1 MALLNS
7 YGLWN
12 NKGGVGKSTITF
24 HLATRYAEL
33 NPNINVLVIDLCPQ
47 ANSSMMLL
55 GGGTT
60 GETNVMSLCTL
71 PTPQTVVGYLTTVIT
86 NGPGASLPNPNTFAV
101 NVNQTNR
108 NITDNL
114 YLLCGDGN
122 IEPIAPVISS
132 RANDKPLT
140 TAIQP
145 WAWIHN
151 IFREYINN
159 FAAVNNKKDL
169 MVFID
174 TNPAFGI
181 YTELAI
187 TAINRLI
194 CPVNADDSSRT
205 ASNAMTILLHGTN
218 PPHPIYGSWTF
229 AALAQTHKT
238 NIPKIHLVVGNRL
251 TQYDG
256 AASAF
261 SALSD
266 ATAQTLYA
274 IYNANPNYFT
284 SNPNPINNIQ
294 DFRDNYSEALRDFN
308 TSGVVTSHLGQR
320 LNQMTGGYYQVY
332 GQRVQINRSR
342 VEECLSAIDNIIA
355 RL

>member
-33 NPNINVLVIDLCPQ
+33 NPNTNVLVIDLCPQ

-55 GGGTT
+55 GGGTV
-60 GETNVMSLCTL
+60 GETNVMNLCTSA
-71 PTPQTVVGYLTTVIT
+71 TPQTVVGYLSTVIT
-86 NGPGASLPNPNTFAV
+86 NGPGAALPNPNTFAV
-101 NVNQTNR
+101 QVNPTNP
-108 NITDNL
+108 NITNNL

-122 IEPIAPVISS
+122 LEPISPAINNA
-132 RANDKPLT
+132 ANALPLT
-140 TAIQP
+140 PTLQP
-145 WAWIHN
+145 WVWIHN
-151 IFREYINN
+151 IFREFINN
-159 FAAVNNKKDL
+159 FANTNSGSDL

-187 TAINRLI
+187 TAIDRLI

-205 ASNAMTILLHGTN
+205 AANAMTILLHGTN

-229 AALAQTHKT
+229 AALAQRHNT
-238 NIPKIHLVVGNRL
+238 NIPKIHIAVGNRL

-256 AASAF
+256 AATAF

-266 ATAQTLYA
+266 ATAQTLYS
-274 IYNANPNYFT
+274 IYITNPNYFT
-284 SNPNPINNIQ
+284 PCANPINNVQ
-294 DFRDNYSEALRDFN
+294 DFKDNYAVALRDFN

-320 LNQMTGGYYQVY
+320 LNQMSGGYYQVY
-332 GQRVQINRSR
+332 GQRVQINRAR
-342 VEECLSAIDNIIA
+342 VDECLNAVDSIIH